1 MASLSCRKNGGFVV
15 KFYDNRVSRT
25 LYLGRIR
32 KRVGEEIC
40 RHVERL
46 VEAKQAGVSMA
57 PETASWVGT
66 VDDRLRSK
74 LERLGLIAERDTA
87 RVMRLDTFLKDYV
100 SLKKGD
106 VKKITIRNL
115 DQTSKKLLDFFAGSR
130 QLSSITVEDMRGF
143 REWLANTKGFK
154 PNTVK
159 THCRKAKQFFA
170 DAVDRGLIDQTPCRK
185 LIGLQDSRNRDR
197 ERFMDL
203 ADTAKVL
210 ETCPTLEWKAI
221 FVLAR
226 FGGLRPSEILNLEWT
241 HIDWKRSVVS
251 VPGAKARLGSGSRTR
266 QMPLFPEV
274 FTALNNLRNARP
286 SGSGRIVLC
295 YSPGDN
301 LAVPMMRTIKGAG
314 VEWERAF
321 QNLRSTR
328 STELANMGIGIQDFC
343 RWLGHSPKI
352 ALEHYLQIDARK
364 DAQAA
369 SSLKTMP

>member
-1 MASLSCRKNGGFVV
+1 MASISCRKNGGFVV

-46 VEAKQAGVSMA
+46 VEAKHAGVSMA

-115 DQTSKKLLDFFAGSR
+115 DQTSKKLMEFFGGSR
-130 QLSSITVEDMRGF
+130 QLSSITVEDMRRF

-170 DAVDRGLIDQTPCRK
+170 DAVDRALIDQTPCRQ
-185 LIGLQDSRNRDR
+185 LRGLQDSRNRDR
-197 ERFMDL
+197 ERLMSIE
-203 ADTAKVL
+203 DTAKVL
-210 ETCPTLEWKAI
+210 EACPTLEWKAI
-221 FVLAR
+221 FSLAR
-226 FGGLRPSEILNLEWT
+226 FGGLRPSEILDLEWR
-241 HIDWKRSVVS
+241 HIDWDQNIVT
-251 VPGAKARLGSGSRTR
+251 VPGAKGRLGSGSRIR
-266 QMPLFPEV
+266 KMPLFPEML
-274 FTALNNLRNARP
+274 TALTTLRDTRP
-286 SGSGRIVLC
+286 IRSGRIVLG

-301 LAVPMMRTIKGAG
+301 LAVQMMRIIEDAG
-314 VEWERAF
+314 VDWERAF

-328 STELANMGIGIQDFC
+328 STELANMGIGIEKFC

-352 ALEHYLQIDARK
+352 ALEHYIQVDARK
-364 DAQAA
+364 DAEAA

>member
-1 MASLSCRKNGGFVV
+1 MASLSCRKSGGFVV

-57 PETASWVGT
+57 PETAAWVGA

-115 DQTSKKLLDFFAGSR
+115 DQTSKKLLEFFDGSR
-130 QLSSITVEDMRGF
+130 QLSSITVEDMRSF

-170 DAVDRGLIDQTPCRK
+170 DAVERALIDQTPCRK
-185 LIGLQDSRNRDR
+185 LRGLQDSRNRDR

-210 ETCPTLEWKAI
+210 AACPTLEWKAI
-221 FVLAR
+221 FCLAR
-226 FGGLRPSEILNLEWT
+226 FGGLRPSEILNLEWR
-241 HIDWKRSVVS
+241 HIDWVGEIVS
-251 VPGAKARLGSGSRTR
+251 IPGAKARFGSGSRPR
-266 QMPLFPEV
+266 QMPFFPEIRD
-274 FTALNNLRNARP
+274 ALANLGVTRP
-286 SGSGRIVLC
+286 VQKGRIVVG
-295 YSPGDN
+295 YSPGGN
-301 LAVPMMRTIKGAG
+301 LAVQMMRIIKDAG
-314 VEWERAF
+314 VDWERAF

-328 STELANMGIGIQDFC
+328 STELANMGIGIETFC
-343 RWLGHSPKI
+343 RWLGHSSKI
-352 ALEHYLQIDARK
+352 ALEHYIQVDTRK
-364 DAQAA
+364 DAEAA

>member
-1 MASLSCRKNGGFVV
+1 MASLSCRQNGGFVV

-46 VEAKQAGVSMA
+46 VESRQASVSMA
-57 PETASWVGT
+57 PETAAWVGT

-115 DQTSKKLLDFFAGSR
+115 DQTSKKLLEFFDGSR
-130 QLSSITVEDMRGF
+130 QLSSITVEDMRRF

-170 DAVDRGLIDQTPCRK
+170 DAVDRALIDQTPCRK
-185 LIGLQDSRNRDR
+185 LRGLQDSRNRDR
-197 ERFMDL
+197 ERFMTVE
-203 ADTAKVL
+203 DTAKVL
-210 ETCPTLEWKAI
+210 AACPTLEWKTI

-226 FGGLRPSEILNLEWT
+226 FGGLRPSEILNLDWA
-241 HIDWKRSVVS
+241 HIDWKGSVVS
-251 VPGAKARLGSGSRTR
+251 VPGAKARLGSGSRVR
-266 QMPLFPEV
+266 QMPLFPEIL
-274 FTALNNLRNARP
+274 TALNNLRNVRP
-286 SGSGRIVLC
+286 IESGRIVLC
-295 YSPGDN
+295 YSLGDN
-301 LAVPMMRTIKGAG
+301 LAVPMMRIIKDAG

-352 ALEHYLQIDARK
+352 ALDHYLQIDARK
-364 DAQAA
+364 DAQVA